1 MTTIT
6 MVFKLKF
13 NGDGDG
19 NNGSQ
24 GKAPGE
30 STDDGKFTIVGCYP
44 VQQCTMC
51 RLSGSIFLQEPIPD
65 LPKKN
70 RHSHLKIWISDF

>member
-6 MVFKLKF
+6 MVF

-30 STDDGKFTIVGCYP
+30 STDDGKFTIVGCP
-44 VQQCTMC
+44 
-51 RLSGSIFLQEPIPD
+51 F
-65 LPKKN
+65 
-70 RHSHLKIWISDF
+70 